1 MKATESIYITC
12 SSPTRLSEILRERGM
27 SQKQL
32 AAVTG
37 LTEASISRLVSGE
50 RAGRVDTLF
59 RIAKALNVRID
70 DLVRR
75 TDTIHY
81 GGDK

>member
-1 MKATESIYITC
+1 MSVKESILITC
-12 SSPTRLSEILRERGM
+12 NAPTRLSEILRERGM